1 MLNIDDTIRNPGEA
15 SEINDWGLRLEI
27 ETKLQVAPLRHPL
40 VYCFSL
46 THLLIHS
53 ARQTPTNPMS
63 PNPPSETSSTTGRNM
78 ALLAAF
84 LGWLFD
90 GFEMGLFPLIGKPA
104 LEDLLPGASPVI
116 VTNWFTV
123 IIATFLVGA
132 ATGGVMFGWLGDRI
146 GRVRAMSI
154 SIFTYAAFT
163 GLCGFATEAWHIA
176 ILRFIASLGMGG
188 EWALGVALVN
198 ELWTKGNRVW
208 VAGAIGAAA
217 NLGYLLVA
225 FLSLG
230 LNSYVQSWSAS
241 FLALG
246 LPQGMVDSLFRNT
259 GWRFLMIAGAFPAL
273 LIFFIRIF
281 VPESDKWEKEKAAG
295 TTSHWGN
302 SDLIG
307 VLVGGLAGMVII
319 WSWSPIGVQ
328 SALIA
333 GSITVA
339 GLFAVIW
346 GYLFPV
352 KRYLSRADQ
361 AGALGTLNRD
371 GVIRHMLLG
380 AGLAGVALLGTWG
393 AAQQAPKW
401 ASELNPNG
409 WNFVREYTQIATS
422 IGATLATFLMPMVAD
437 KFGRR
442 TTYAATCVLAFLS
455 AVTFYKTNTSISAWF
470 FASVFLMGGIS
481 ASFYGFFPLYLPEL
495 FPTRVRAT
503 GQGFCFNV
511 GRIVA
516 AVGALQL
523 ANLVSLFGAKGPT
536 ASANAYIAL
545 CSVYFAGVL
554 LVRICPE
561 TKGQPLE

>member
-1 MLNIDDTIRNPGEA
+1 MSTSNIPRPA
-15 SEINDWGLRLEI
+15 SN
-27 ETKLQVAPLRHPL
+27 
-40 VYCFSL
+40 
-46 THLLIHS
+46 
-53 ARQTPTNPMS
+53 
-63 PNPPSETSSTTGRNM
+63 TGKNM

-123 IIATFLVGA
+123 IISTFLVGA
-132 ATGGVMFGWLGDRI
+132 ATGGVLFGWLGDRI

-230 LNSYVQSWSAS
+230 LNSYVQSWSAGFMS
-241 FLALG
+241 LG
-246 LPQGMVDSLFRNT
+246 LPQGIVETLFKNT
-259 GWRFLMIAGAFPAL
+259 GWRFLMITGALPAL

-281 VPESDKWEKEKAAG
+281 VPESDKWEQEKAAG

-302 SDLIG
+302 SDLSG
-307 VLVGGLAGMVII
+307 VLAGGLAGMIII
-319 WSWSPIGVQ
+319 WSWSPIGPQ
-328 SALIA
+328 SAPTAIA
-333 GSITVA
+333 VTIPCLFTV
-339 GLFAVIW
+339 VW

-352 KRYLSRADQ
+352 KRYLARAEL
-361 AGALGTLNRD
+361 AGGLGSLSSE
-371 GVIRHMLLG
+371 GVVRHMLLG

-401 ASELNPNG
+401 ASELDPNG
-409 WNFVREYTQIATS
+409 WTFVREYTQIATA
-422 IGATLATFLMPMVAD
+422 IGATLATFIMPLIAE

-442 TTYAATCVLAFLS
+442 STYSVTCIVAFLS
-455 AVTFYKTNTSISAWF
+455 ALTFYKTNANISGWF
-470 FASVFLMGGIS
+470 FTSVFMMGGIS

-523 ANLVSLFGAKGPT
+523 ANLVSLFGAKGPSS
-536 ASANAYIAL
+536 SANAYITL
-545 CSVYFAGVL
+545 CSVYFLGVL
-554 LVRICPE
+554 LVRFCPE
-561 TKGQPLE
+561 TKGRALE